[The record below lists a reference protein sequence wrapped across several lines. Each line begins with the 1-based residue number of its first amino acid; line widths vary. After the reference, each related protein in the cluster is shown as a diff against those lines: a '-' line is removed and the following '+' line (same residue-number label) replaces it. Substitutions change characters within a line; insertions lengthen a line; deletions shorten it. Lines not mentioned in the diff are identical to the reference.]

1 MGLYQGDLGQV
12 HDMDINSGNLVL
24 KVIPRLG
31 DRNEKGRPEPRL
43 LDIK

>member
-1 MGLYQGDLGQV
+1 MGQV

-31 DRNEKGRPEPRL
+31 DKNDKGRSESWL
-43 LDIK
+43 LDVK